1 MQKFYAALHAT
12 IWSRFA
18 WPTLAAPERMELKI
32 NDLCPVSVRRF
43 EADMMKNIE
52 DMYTITYVLYIYIC
66 ICLTS
71 FCCVSVRQRYQPS
84 RINFTCNYT
93 PHCSTYHSLEKS
105 EKHVRGVYA
114 AGEKK
119 VWLLWEWNLV
129 VSRSETSISNTS
141 SIIHRQ

>member
-66 ICLTS
+66 HMFDFVLLRLS
-71 FCCVSVRQRYQPS
+71 EAALSA
-84 RINFTCNYT
+84 
-93 PHCSTYHSLEKS
+93 KS
-105 EKHVRGVYA
+105 DQFH
-114 AGEKK
+114 
-119 VWLLWEWNLV
+119 L
-129 VSRSETSISNTS
+129 
-141 SIIHRQ
+141 